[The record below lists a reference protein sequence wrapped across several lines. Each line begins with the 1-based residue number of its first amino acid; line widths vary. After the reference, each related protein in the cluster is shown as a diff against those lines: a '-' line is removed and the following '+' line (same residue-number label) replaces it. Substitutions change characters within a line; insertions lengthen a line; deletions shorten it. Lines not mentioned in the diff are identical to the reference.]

1 MPAEQ
6 NKSRSLWWNIWICLS
21 RELLTS
27 HIKLFFY
34 YIINFLKCNKSIEN
48 NNLQEVNA

>member
-1 MPAEQ
+1 MQVRE

-21 RELLTS
+21 REFLIS

-34 YIINFLKCNKSIEN
+34 YIIIFFKCNKSIKN
-48 NNLQEVNA
+48 NNLQEVKE